1 MKNKIPEIKKL
12 NATERIGE
20 KKLADWK
27 MELKIHTNAAER
39 EMKRWKIWKKVL
51 GNKEKSK
58 IQYKCNWSSRVKGK
72 MGEI

>member
-1 MKNKIPEIKKL
+1 MKNKIFEIKKF
-12 NATERIGE
+12 NVIERIGE

-27 MELKIHTNAAER
+27 MELKIYINVVER

-58 IQYKCNWSSRVKGK
+58 I
-72 MGEI
+72 